1 MKTYGQFRHA
11 VRASGRVV
19 KIFLPFFSLF
29 LTAAA
34 ATVSLTLFS
43 PFAFCRVVD
52 RAEAQREAGGG
63 STKRM
68 GKLPQ
73 YQTND
78 LDGRFQSAPAF
89 LILN

>member
-1 MKTYGQFRHA
+1 MKTYGQFRQA

-19 KIFLPFFSLF
+19 IIFLPFFSLF

-63 STKRM
+63 STRGWGNGPNAKPTISTVDIRVHQ
-68 GKLPQ
+68 L
-73 YQTND
+73 
-78 LDGRFQSAPAF
+78 